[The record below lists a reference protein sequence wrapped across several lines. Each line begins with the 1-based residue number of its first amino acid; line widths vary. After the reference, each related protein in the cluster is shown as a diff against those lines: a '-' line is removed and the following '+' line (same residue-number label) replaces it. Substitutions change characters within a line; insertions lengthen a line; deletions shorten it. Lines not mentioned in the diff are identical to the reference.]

1 MIKEYYIAQSRM
13 NARIADT
20 VLPGVHIN
28 MDGISYERITKAP
41 AGRRAV
47 QRLINEDTNT
57 RITIYA

>member
-1 MIKEYYIAQSRM
+1 MTKEYYIAKSRM

-20 VLPGVHIN
+20 VLDGVHIN
-28 MDGISYERITKAP
+28 IDGIMYERITKAP

-47 QRLINEDTNT
+47 QRLLNEDTNT